1 LLSEVFESLS
11 PRTLKENKEREM
23 KKFKE
28 LVTVGIIGLAII
40 FISAPVA
47 YSQADKEILLKKEA
61 QAEVAADS
69 DSYVIGSED
78 VLYIHVWGEETTL
91 SKQVTVRMDGKISMP
106 LVDDIQATGLTPL
119 QLKGKLTERLK
130 DFVEAPNVT
139 VIVMEANSFKVYISG
154 QVKTPGVLRLRT
166 ETSLAQAISMVGGL
180 TEWAN
185 QSKIIVIRKEDGK
198 EKQFTI
204 NYKKIIN
211 GKDLKSN
218 IILKAGD
225 TIIVP

>member
-1 LLSEVFESLS
+1 
-11 PRTLKENKEREM
+11 M
-23 KKFKE
+23 KK
-28 LVTVGIIGLAII
+28 LINIGVVIACAIFL
-40 FISAPVA
+40 FISIA

-61 QAEVAADS
+61 QAEIAADS

-78 VLYIHVWGEETTL
+78 VLYIHVWGEEKTL
-91 SKQVTVRMDGKISMP
+91 SKQVTVRIDGKISMP

-139 VIVMEANSFKVYISG
+139 VIVMEANSFKVYVSG
-154 QVKTPGVLRLRT
+154 QVKTPGVLRLRN

-185 QSKIIVIRKEDGK
+185 QSKIIIIRKEDGK
-198 EKQFTI
+198 EKRFTI
-204 NYKKIIN
+204 NYKNIIN